1 MTQDTA
7 NRLRQAAT
15 MLAIEFE
22 RIGTPEESP
31 AEVARLV
38 RRIRQDSEVLEA
50 MGHRSS

>member
-1 MTQDTA
+1 MTQEIA
-7 NRLRQAAT
+7 NQLRQAAT

-38 RRIRQDSEVLEA
+38 SRIRKDSEFLEA
-50 MGHRSS
+50 LGIKPS